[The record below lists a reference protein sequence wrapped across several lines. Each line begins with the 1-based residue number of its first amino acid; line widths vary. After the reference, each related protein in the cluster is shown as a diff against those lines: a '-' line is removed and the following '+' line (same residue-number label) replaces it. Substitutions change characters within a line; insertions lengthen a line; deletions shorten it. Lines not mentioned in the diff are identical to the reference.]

1 MATARTALPFS
12 LAALALLGACAA
24 PYDTHTGTPVASS
37 TGTPVTSASGTAVV
51 SSPAVVTGQP
61 VLITSGPVQPGA
73 VIVPAS
79 NVFRSGT
86 GIVEAVQAIHI
97 APAATASAG
106 ASAPERLAYRLSLRM
121 SDGSMQAVDQDNP
134 GFRVGDRVE
143 IAPDGKVS
151 SR

>member
-24 PYDTHTGTPVASS
+24 PDYRTPGTPVASTS
-37 TGTPVTSASGTAVV
+37 GAPVTSANGTAVV

-61 VLITSGPVQPGA
+61 VLITSGPVQPGT
-73 VIVPAS
+73 VIVPAG
-79 NVFRSGT
+79 NVFRAGDGT
-86 GIVEAVQAIHI
+86 VEAVQAVHI
-97 APAATASAG
+97 TPAASASTG

-143 IAPDGKVS
+143 ITPDGKVT